1 MIDNTKRSSTT
12 YATFQVLICGKHA
25 VTNQKKPNSLN
36 KSQHL
41 MLKKKKMAV
50 TDLDEENE
58 DV

>member
-1 MIDNTKRSSTT
+1 MIDNTKRSSAT
-12 YATFQVLICGKHA
+12 YVTKVLICGKHA